1 MRIPIARPFVGEE
14 ERRAVAAVLAG
25 EVFAKGARVESF
37 ERAFAEYH
45 AAAHGIA
52 TSSGTSALTTALLAH
67 RIGPGAEVIVPSFS
81 FFATAS
87 SVLLA
92 GATPVFADI
101 DPDTYCLS
109 TAAAEAAITERTRA
123 ILVVHLYGLPADLP
137 RFEELCRAR
146 GLVLLEDAAQAH
158 GATVAGRPVG
168 SRSTAAFSFFATK
181 NMTTFE
187 GGMVLTQDAD
197 VARRARMLRN
207 HGRDGGLEHSI
218 VGANFRMT
226 ELAAAIGLV
235 QLSRLDEMTR
245 RRNENARFLSAAL
258 RGVAT
263 PHVPPDRTHVF
274 HQYTVRV
281 PADRDRD
288 RLLEALNQR
297 GIEARAYYR
306 RPIHREPA
314 LAQERSRKSDELF
327 ETERASREV
336 LSLPVHPG
344 VGEAELSYI
353 VNNLNELA

>member
-1 MRIPIARPFVGEE
+1 MRIPIARPFVGDEE
-14 ERRAVAAVLAG
+14 QRAVAEVLAG
-25 EVFAKGARVESF
+25 EVFTKGGRVESF
-37 ERAFAEYH
+37 ERAFAERH
-45 AAAHGIA
+45 SAAHGIA
-52 TSSGTSALTTALLAH
+52 TSSGTSALTTALIAH
-67 RIGPGAEVIVPSFS
+67 GIGPGAEVIVPSFS

-92 GATPVFADI
+92 GAKPVFADI
-101 DPDTYCLS
+101 DADTYCLS
-109 TAAAEAAITERTRA
+109 VESAAAAITESTRA

-137 RFEELCRAR
+137 VFERLCAAN

-158 GATVAGRPVG
+158 GASVAGRPVG

-181 NMTTFE
+181 NITTFE
-187 GGMVLTQDAD
+187 GGMVLTQDAE
-197 VARRARMLRN
+197 VASRARMLRN
-207 HGRDGGLEHSI
+207 HGRDGGLEHRV
-218 VGANFRMT
+218 VGGNFRMT

-235 QLSRLDEMTR
+235 QLARLEEITR
-245 RRNENARFLSAAL
+245 RRNENARYLNDAL
-258 RGVAT
+258 RGVVT
-263 PHVPPDRTHVF
+263 PRVPPDREHVF

-281 PADRDRD
+281 PRNRDHVLD
-288 RLLEALNQR
+288 ALNER

-314 LAQERSRKSDELF
+314 LAQQGVRIAGDLR

-353 VNNLNELA
+353 VNNLNALA

>member
-14 ERRAVAAVLAG
+14 ERRAVAEVLAG

-37 ERAFAEYH
+37 ERAFAQRH

-52 TSSGTSALTTALLAH
+52 TSSGTSALTTALCAH
-67 RIGPGAEVIVPSFS
+67 GIGPGAEVIVPSFS

-101 DPDTYCLS
+101 DPATFCLS
-109 TAAAEAAITERTRA
+109 VAAAEAAITKLTRA
-123 ILVVHLYGLPADLP
+123 ILVVHLYGLPAALP
-137 RFEELCRAR
+137 EFEALCAAN

-181 NMTTFE
+181 NITTFE
-187 GGMVLTQDAD
+187 GGMVLTQDAE

-207 HGRDGGLEHSI
+207 HGRDGGLEHAI

-235 QLSRLDEMTR
+235 QLARLEEITR
-245 RRNENARFLSAAL
+245 RRNENARCLSECL

-263 PHVPPDRTHVF
+263 PQVPPDRTHVF
-274 HQYTVRV
+274 HQYTVRA
-281 PADRDRD
+281 PERRD
-288 RLLEALNQR
+288 RLLEALNER

-314 LAQERSRKSDELF
+314 LVNERIRIAGELF

-353 VNNLNELA
+353 VNNLNALA